1 MYVPIFIV
9 YSDAYLYSMTHIFK
23 RANRP
28 CRSEDILFIISVYVV
43 HLDRKPGYDL
53 PCIVKSKLKKK
64 NQITYICKILWVC

>member
-1 MYVPIFIV
+1 
-9 YSDAYLYSMTHIFK
+9 MTHIFK

-64 NQITYICKILWVC
+64 NQITYICKIL